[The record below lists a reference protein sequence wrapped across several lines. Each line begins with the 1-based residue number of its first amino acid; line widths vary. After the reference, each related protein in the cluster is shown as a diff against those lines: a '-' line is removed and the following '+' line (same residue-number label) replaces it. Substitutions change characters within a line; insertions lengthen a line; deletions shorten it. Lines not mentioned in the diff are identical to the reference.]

1 MTPRAIRAAGAGTV
15 VSWPQRQCVLRLLLL
30 LTLAATAPWAMGD
43 TQVATLTSGLTI
55 TIHYDAK
62 DDFLVWWYVAW
73 SGSPGCMPLHAA
85 PTVPLAL
92 VHTPFPL
99 ALPPQARPGASCTNG
114 GLV

>member
-15 VSWPQRQCVLRLLLL
+15 VSWPQRECVLRLLLL

-62 DDFLVWWYVAW
+62 DDFLVWWYVAR
-73 SGSPGCMPLHAA
+73 SGSPGCMPLG
-85 PTVPLAL
+85 
-92 VHTPFPL
+92 TPGFWTQP
-99 ALPPQARPGASCTNG
+99 
-114 GLV
+114 